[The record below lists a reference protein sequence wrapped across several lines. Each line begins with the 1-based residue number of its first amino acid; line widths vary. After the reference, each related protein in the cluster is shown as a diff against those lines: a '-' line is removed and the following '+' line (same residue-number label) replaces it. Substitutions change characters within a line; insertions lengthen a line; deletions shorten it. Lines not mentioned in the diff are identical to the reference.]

1 MATQNYCGIYIVSA
15 WISDPFFNTS
25 VHDHFILYLQTTL
38 SEHWT
43 FRIQNYSLTNFGSRL
58 FGIRWC
64 VQLQNIGTTESVDH
78 TEAFLPCGN
87 RMLDVLVAPI
97 IDESLNASL
106 QSCIVL
112 PSKDIYEE
120 PFGYHSGNCSPII
133 LEKRIQILFWEY
145 TQPLVLYWLYKAR
158 YCNLPHTIK
167 IPSLV
172 DDGEYRF
179 TLMMMDF
186 NALFNIYA

>member
-1 MATQNYCGIYIVSA
+1 
-15 WISDPFFNTS
+15 
-25 VHDHFILYLQTTL
+25 
-38 SEHWT
+38 
-43 FRIQNYSLTNFGSRL
+43 
-58 FGIRWC
+58 
-64 VQLQNIGTTESVDH
+64 
-78 TEAFLPCGN
+78 
-87 RMLDVLVAPI
+87 MLDVLVAPI

-186 NALFNIYA
+186 NALFNIYAWTSSFVWNYNTRYRNQPSNIIFYGKYLGCITTSHITILIPDNNHGYINLAVTHTR